1 MSIPK
6 ARGLL
11 KKIDEL
17 LKKKDPGPIP
27 GAKGLLREISES
39 VVKKVDEPLD
49 DTPGGK
55 GMIQTK
61 DCVEALAKALPQFGK
76 AWKRL
81 SKRKDAEGNDVR
93 EFQSRQ
99 NPEIVVA
106 VIATAEKILKL
117 EAADAV
123 TLTPMGTPPPKG
135 KEGQDGLLERLRAN
149 PIKVDL
155 RSPGKS
161 PLDPDDDDPDGEEEK
176 KWAREIEASYSGRVI
191 YDFNEED
198 VEEDGTFNFYCG
210 PETKDGYMSDQNHA
224 GVEDKLAALFADFP
238 PQKIEGLPE
247 EYPRVDVG
255 AAESLHRVQAIPGVQ
270 LRDLWKVMEERLRRS
285 GAVPMKKRRFAP

>member
-1 MSIPK
+1 MTIPK
-6 ARGLL
+6 TRGLL
-11 KKIDEL
+11 KKIDGL

-106 VIATAEKILKL
+106 VIATADKILKI
-117 EAADAV
+117 EAADAFP
-123 TLTPMGTPPPKG
+123 LTPMGTPPPKG
-135 KEGQDGLLERLRAN
+135 QEGQDGLLERLRAN

-176 KWAREIEASYSGRVI
+176 KWAREIEASYSGRII
-191 YDFNEED
+191 YAVGEFEENGDFS
-198 VEEDGTFNFYCG
+198 FCCG
-210 PETKDGYMSDQNHA
+210 PETKDGYLSDQHHP
-224 GVEDKLAALFADFP
+224 GTEDALKALFADFP
-238 PQKIEGLPE
+238 TWRIEGFPE

-255 AAESLHRVQAIPGVQ
+255 AAENDHSVTEIPDVSS
-270 LRDLWKVMEERLRRS
+270 RELWKVMEERLRRS
-285 GAVPMKKRRFAP
+285 GAVPMKKGRFAP